1 MFGQRY
7 SLDTVAALIKI
18 FPKVAI
24 VVLYA
29 SSESWLLAKMIVNKE
44 TAVEEKYAKLTIEEG
59 VEVKIVDEESKLVS
73 RGTPGEI
80 CARKASVFLEYL
92 GNPEATKRTKSSTG
106 WVHMGDTGIMY
117 NDGKIEVIG
126 RKTEII
132 KRATVKIF
140 PAHIEKVLLQHP
152 QVSDV
157 VVVGIPDQQLHE
169 EVCACVILRE
179 DTESDGS
186 DEEAKVLEIREWLNK
201 ETAVEEKYAKLTIEE
216 GVEVKIVDEESKL
229 VSRGTPGEICARNA
243 SVFLE
248 YLGSPE
254 ATKRTKS
261 STGWVHMGD
270 TGIMYDDGK
279 IEMIGRKTEIIKR
292 ATVKIFPAHI
302 EKVLLQHPQVADVV
316 VVGIPDQ
323 QLHEEVCACLIL
335 REDTESDGWDEEAKV
350 LEIREWCKRQWPP
363 GPDGLSLTPK
373 YFLPMKNFP
382 LLERTGK
389 TFVRGVKDYALK
401 KLNV

>member
-1 MFGQRY
+1 GASFGLRKEICYNDRPVSWGGGYSGNLVGLRFVNTSTVKAPTEMAVSEALCECVFKIWEKEKCTVCSLNPVLVQKLLTGSMHMKYDLSNVSVFTMFGQRY

-186 DEEAKVLEIREWLNK
+186 DEEAKVLEIREW
-201 ETAVEEKYAKLTIEE
+201 
-216 GVEVKIVDEESKL
+216 
-229 VSRGTPGEICARNA
+229 
-243 SVFLE
+243 
-248 YLGSPE
+248 
-254 ATKRTKS
+254 
-261 STGWVHMGD
+261 
-270 TGIMYDDGK
+270 
-279 IEMIGRKTEIIKR
+279 
-292 ATVKIFPAHI
+292 
-302 EKVLLQHPQVADVV
+302 
-316 VVGIPDQ
+316 
-323 QLHEEVCACLIL
+323 
-335 REDTESDGWDEEAKV
+335 
-350 LEIREWCKRQWPP
+350 CKRQWPP
-363 GPDGLSLTPK
+363 GPDGLSMTPR

-382 LLERTGK
+382 VLERAGK

-401 KLNV
+401 KLTV

>member
-1 MFGQRY
+1 MAVSEALCEGVFKIWEKEKCTVCLLNPVLVQKLLTGSMHLKYDLSHIGVFSMIGQRY
-7 SLDTVAALIKI
+7 SLDTVAALTKI

-24 VVLYA
+24 VLSYS

-59 VEVKIVDEESKLVS
+59 VEVKIVDEES
-73 RGTPGEI
+73 
-80 CARKASVFLEYL
+80 
-92 GNPEATKRTKSSTG
+92 N
-106 WVHMGDTGIMY
+106 
-117 NDGKIEVIG
+117 
-126 RKTEII
+126 
-132 KRATVKIF
+132 
-140 PAHIEKVLLQHP
+140 
-152 QVSDV
+152 
-157 VVVGIPDQQLHE
+157 
-169 EVCACVILRE
+169 
-179 DTESDGS
+179 
-186 DEEAKVLEIREWLNK
+186 
-201 ETAVEEKYAKLTIEE
+201 
-216 GVEVKIVDEESKL
+216 L

-279 IEMIGRKTEIIKR
+279 IEVIGRKTEIIKR
-292 ATVKIFPAHI
+292 ASVKIFPAHI
-302 EKVLLQHPQVADVV
+302 EKVLLQHPQVSDVA

-323 QLHEEVCACLIL
+323 QLHEEVCACVIL
-335 REDTESDGWDEEAKV
+335 REDTRECDGSDEEAKI
-350 LEIREWCKRQWPP
+350 LEIREWCKKQWPP

-373 YFLPMKNFP
+373 YFLAMKKFP
-382 LLERTGK
+382 VLERTGK